1 MLLEPE
7 PEPKFDTVFT
17 EPGAW
22 LPECELFV
30 GVSLDTLRAGVC
42 NREEFLV
49 ALGVYVLIGS

>member
-1 MLLEPE
+1 LLEPE